1 MSFDP
6 GTFLDVA
13 KSLLSGAS
21 NEAEFRT
28 VSGRA
33 YYSVY
38 GVMRARLCR
47 AKGVSSD
54 RLFGR
59 AGRHG
64 DVVSAIWKSS
74 GGFRHVGVQYQR
86 LLAKRVQSD
95 YKLDSEVLRADAEIA
110 LQDANWVVS
119 HLVKLKD
126 KDFKSFPLFP
136 KQ

>member
-33 YYSVY
+33 NYAVY
-38 GVMRARLCR
+38 GVMRARLSR
-47 AKGVSSD
+47 AKGIAPD

-86 LLAKRVQSD
+86 LLAK
-95 YKLDSEVLRADAEIA
+95 
-110 LQDANWVVS
+110 
-119 HLVKLKD
+119 LKD
-126 KDFKSFPLFP
+126 KDFKSSPLFP
-136 KQ
+136 YQ